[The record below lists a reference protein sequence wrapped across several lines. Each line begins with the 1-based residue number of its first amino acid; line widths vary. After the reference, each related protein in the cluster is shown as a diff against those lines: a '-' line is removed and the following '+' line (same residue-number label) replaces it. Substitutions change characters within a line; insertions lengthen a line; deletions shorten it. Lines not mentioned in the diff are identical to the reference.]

1 MVAITPSGG
10 GSGPALRRPSGVLVG
25 HGQAVRPAKC
35 PRRIVVIGGGI
46 AGSTLAILLTRAG
59 HHVCV
64 IDLPTRTDIL
74 VGETLIPATTR
85 LIQSLGIEEEV
96 RQVAQVKRGAAF
108 IMRDGRALELP
119 FWKLTGVTS
128 TYTYNVPRP
137 AFDELFRTRAAAE
150 GVRVVHHRARVEV
163 SGEDRVLLDRDT
175 LDACSLQSQPD
186 LVVDCSGRAQVVRRA
201 LGLHGRA
208 GKRRDTALFA
218 HFTGVDHGVE
228 IEGASVLTTM
238 QAGWSWRIPLRDRMS
253 VGVVLDTPRLRAHGE
268 TPEAQ
273 LEHALRSDPIMA
285 PAMEH
290 AGRVSAVKT
299 YTNYQWIMDRFV
311 GANWVLAG
319 DAAGFVDPALSSGVF
334 LAIQASTRLAQV
346 LAQRAE
352 TLARRLAD
360 WERDYRANLTA
371 WHYLVDTYYDG
382 HLFANILTG
391 KDLGRIPWLRP
402 IHRHLERN
410 ATGVIMGARTM
421 SPYSRRLVRFLM
433 DRPRGHVPAQL
444 AIA

>member
-1 MVAITPSGG
+1 MVATTPGDGG
-10 GSGPALRRPSGVLVG
+10 NGPAARRLPGVGAG
-25 HGQAVRPAKC
+25 HGWAGRPAAC
-35 PRRIVVIGGGI
+35 PRRVVVIGGGI

-59 HHVCV
+59 HQVCV
-64 IDLPTRTDIL
+64 VDLPTRADLL

-85 LIQSLGIEEEV
+85 LIQLLGIEEEV
-96 RQVAQVKRGAAF
+96 RQVARVKRGAAF

-119 FWKLTGVTS
+119 FWKLAGVTS

-137 AFDELFRTRAAAE
+137 AFDELFRTRTATE
-150 GVRVVHHRARVEV
+150 GVRVVHHRAGIEAD
-163 SGEDRVLLDRDT
+163 GEDRVRLDRDT
-175 LDACSLQSQPD
+175 LDACGLQSQPD

-218 HFTGVDHGVE
+218 HFTGVDLGVE

-238 QAGWSWRIPLRDRMS
+238 RAGWSWRIPLRDRMS
-253 VGVVLDTPRLRAHGE
+253 VGVVLDTPRLRAHGG

-273 LEHALRSDPIMA
+273 LEHALRNDPIMA
-285 PAMEH
+285 AALER
-290 AGRVSAVKT
+290 ASRVSDVKT
-299 YTNYQWIMDRFV
+299 YNNYQWVMDRFV
-311 GANWVLAG
+311 GANWILAG

-334 LAIQASTRLAQV
+334 LAIQAATRLAQV
-346 LAQRAE
+346 LAQRPEA
-352 TLARRLAD
+352 LARSLVR
-360 WERDYRANLTA
+360 WEREYRANLTA
-371 WHYLVDTYYDG
+371 WHFLVDTYYDG
-382 HLFANILTG
+382 RLFANILTG